1 MTKGDMGVGA
11 AGEAR
16 AEGAVGMDPVVVGGA
31 AGPGEPGRGRPYR
44 LVVGISGASGVI
56 YGIRLLEVL
65 APLPNVET
73 HLVMTA
79 AARQTIGLE
88 TSMDPKDVEALA
100 DVTYRV
106 GDIAASISSGSFPVD
121 AMIVV
126 PCSMGTLSAIAHS
139 ASDNLL
145 ERAADV
151 TLKERRPLVLVP
163 RESPLHLGHLRLL
176 VQVAEIGATVCPPM
190 PAFYNRPSTLAEVV
204 DHTIT
209 RLLDLLHIDAGR
221 DLASRWS
228 GPDRGS
234 SEGPAPRREPRSPR
248 T

>member
-1 MTKGDMGVGA
+1 MTL
-11 AGEAR
+11 
-16 AEGAVGMDPVVVGGA
+16 PVA
-31 AGPGEPGRGRPYR
+31 GRPFR
-44 LVVGISGASGVI
+44 LIVGISGASGVI

-65 APLPNVET
+65 AALDSVET

-79 AARQTIGLE
+79 AARQTIPLE
-88 TSMDPKDVEALA
+88 TAWAPKAVEELA

-106 GDIAASISSGSFPVD
+106 GDIAAAVSSGSFKID
-121 AMIVV
+121 AMVVV

-176 VQVAEIGATVCPPM
+176 VQVAEMGAIVCPPM
-190 PAFYNRPSTLAEVV
+190 PALYNHPGSV
-204 DHTIT
+204 DALVDQTIG
-209 RLLDLLHIDAGR
+209 RLLDLLRIDPGR
-221 DLASRWS
+221 DLAPRWA
-228 GPDRGS
+228 GPD
-234 SEGPAPRREPRSPR
+234 ARR
-248 T
+248 